1 MYKLSIDQEML
12 RDQMRDMLANKPLTD
27 YQRRIMAEKKARDAA
42 YLEQIKR
49 QIEMEG

>member
-1 MYKLSIDQEML
+1 MYRLSIDAEMN
-12 RDQMRDMLANKPLTD
+12 RDQIIDMLTDKPLTD
-27 YQRRIMAEKKARDAA
+27 YQKRIMAEKKARDAA

>member
-12 RDQMRDMLANKPLTD
+12 RDQMRDMLADKPLTD
-27 YQRRIMAEKKARDAA
+27 YRRRIIAEKKARDAA

-49 QIEMEG
+49 QIETEG